1 MNHLPA
7 SRHAKKAKI
16 VIDDEEDE
24 WEEGID
30 MKKKGKEESGASEDD
45 DLADSS
51 SEEELD
57 SESDGEHS
65 AKRIRLK
72 KRGQA
77 AAKSVGPSS
86 RPPLAPVKI
95 CNSTPLQSQKLSNT
109 TPAQKQSTSV
119 YDRCTAQKVGS
130 TDLQSN
136 VSTPCSNDSP
146 GSNSSTPSMP
156 VLPEGVVGR
165 GSHEHNAFDFLHPN
179 MRKDK
184 DGNRPDSLKYNP
196 RTCFVPQSFVLKQTP
211 AMAQWWILKQ
221 DNMDTVLF
229 FKVRCSTMMT
239 IHAILYIILTTIY
252 SICRLDITVPS

>member
-1 MNHLPA
+1 MNHLQAP
-7 SRHAKKAKI
+7 RHAKKAKI

-24 WEEGID
+24 WDEGID
-30 MKKKGKEESGASEDD
+30 MKKKVKEESGASEDD

-72 KRGQA
+72 KGGQT
-77 AAKSVGPSS
+77 AAKSVGSLS

-95 CNSTPLQSQKLSNT
+95 YNSTPLQSQKLSNT
-109 TPAQKQSTSV
+109 TPAQKQSTSSV
-119 YDRCTAQKVGS
+119 YDRCSAQKGGS

-165 GSHEHNAFDFLHPN
+165 GSHEHNTFDFLHPN

-229 FKVRCSTMMT
+229 FKVQYSTIMT
-239 IHAILYIILTTIY
+239 IHTILYINICMYMYIFILLFI
-252 SICRLDITVPS
+252 